1 MSAPMPTLAARRLES
16 VSCRFRYSPRASA
29 PGVTR
34 GVAEI
39 INAAGVPIVKAAGVD
54 EAAAMA
60 AAITAFDLLSITSAA
75 DANALAAASEPV

>member
-1 MSAPMPTLAARRLES
+1 MSPTVARRLES

-34 GVAEI
+34 GVGEI
-39 INAAGVPIVKAAGVD
+39 FNSAGVPIAKGSGVD

-60 AAITAFDLLSITSAA
+60 AAIVAFDALAITSAA
-75 DANALAAASEPV
+75 DANALTAAAEPV